1 MSWMG
6 QLQDQFFVGAH
17 TFFVGAHTFNQYQVI
32 YVGPKG
38 LLSITVGD
46 CFCQC

>member
-1 MSWMG
+1 MG
-6 QLQDQFFVGAH
+6 VFSVMDGTVTGSV
-17 TFFVGAHTFNQYQVI
+17 FVGAHTFNQYQVI